1 MLVIIRGAGDLASG
15 IALRLWHSG
24 IQVVMTDLA
33 APLAIRRSVAFCEA
47 IRSGEVTV
55 EDLTARFA
63 PTAEDACALLAQGF
77 LPVLADPA
85 GACLARLQPDC
96 VVDAILAKRNLGTK
110 ITDAPIVI
118 GIGPGFCAGKD
129 CHAVI
134 ESMRGH
140 TLGRAIYR
148 GAALPNTNVPG
159 LIGGL
164 EQTVHDAGGQ
174 NRKRGRC
181 DRLCGGQAHVLYHW
195 RHTARPDRRWHARA
209 GRAEMRRC

>member
-134 ESMRGH
+134 ESMRG
-140 TLGRAIYR
+140 RAT
-148 GAALPNTNVPG
+148 AVPPCP
-159 LIGGL
+159 
-164 EQTVHDAGGQ
+164 TPMFPA
-174 NRKRGRC
+174 
-181 DRLCGGQAHVLYHW
+181 
-195 RHTARPDRRWHARA
+195 
-209 GRAEMRRC
+209 